1 MYHLYIV
8 QCKDG
13 SLYTGIT
20 TDLNRRIKEHNTSV
34 LGAKYTR
41 TRKPVRLVYTK
52 EFKDRPLS
60 LKEELRIKNLSRREK
75 IELIIKARKEY
86 DLELKKNKKNEHRK
100 YIENKEEA
108 REMITAEVEKMNLF
122 YRFSYDKIAIR
133 NQKTRWGSCSK
144 KKNLNFNYKLLY
156 LPKEEMNYVV
166 VHELCHLAESNHGK
180 IFWELVARTVPEYK
194 LIRSRLKTKGN
205 DFL

>member
-52 EFKDRPLS
+52 EFKDRSLS